1 MRNSYFNNRERI
13 SDRPIPFTDRPK
25 AAREFAGLTQDDL
38 AYRASA
44 HDKKLS
50 VDLIRA
56 IEQGKKGKRL
66 TKRTAEII
74 AELCGV
80 RFEWLTDPEE
90 KFMTKDEIDRY
101 NTIRDLQNSFLEYN
115 DRVKDALSDGFHFL
129 VWIALQR
136 LRNEYEILP
145 VDKDSYQ
152 ISKGAQSITIK
163 ETEIKEDLYDYAE
176 FKLRKLIKSRLCEDK
191 IPLSQTEKNINSFF
205 QMNDEVK

>member
-1 MRNSYFNNRERI
+1 MAKNLYFNNGKIICEW
-13 SDRPIPFTDRPK
+13 PIPFKARTK
-25 AAREFAGLTQDDL
+25 AAREYAGLSRKDL
-38 AYRASA
+38 LGAAA
-44 HDKKLS
+44 DHGKALS
-50 VDLIRA
+50 EDLIRS
-56 IEQGKKGKRL
+56 IEQGRRNL

-80 RFEWLTDPEE
+80 RIEWLTDPKE
-90 KFMTKDEIDRY
+90 KFMTDDEIDRY
-101 NTIRDLQNSFLEYN
+101 NTMLNLKNSFIEYN
-115 DRVKDALSDGFHFL
+115 ERVKAALSDGYHFL
-129 VWIALQR
+129 VLIALQR